1 MSVETQ
7 ADDRVELAGYVE
19 LWWQAVN
26 DFLDLLEQ
34 VPEEQWTTPTDLP
47 STRP

>member
-1 MSVETQ
+1 MT
-7 ADDRVELAGYVE
+7 DDREELAGYVE

-34 VPEEQWTTPTDLP
+34 VPEEEWTTPTDGDA
-47 STRP
+47 